1 MILRA
6 DSSSCLSWLTYIS
19 PGLLPMAMVCDLAST
34 TDFVLLFTL
43 TLFRNWKSAFRIL
56 QSYNLQ
62 PFFRIATGAAVAFA
76 IAQIAK
82 WLRKQPGTN
91 IKSTNESPKPLFFP
105 SRTTHT
111 RLFPKTNSFSCS
123 YMLVGIPVG
132 WQGSVGGMLSA
143 DRGTHY
149 AKTGFQDGSSS
160 SSWYPIDAGDYLDR
174 GHCHLGLEGKLRRFM
189 QSQVCFYQFSWV
201 QNLMHIRG
209 FVMKTI
215 HMHIS

>member
-1 MILRA
+1 MILSA

-19 PGLLPMAMVCDLAST
+19 LGLLPLAMVCDLASK
-34 TDFVLLFTL
+34 TDVVLLFSL

-62 PFFRIATGAAVAFA
+62 PFFRIAKGAAVAFA

-82 WLRKQPGTN
+82 WFRKQPGAN

-111 RLFPKTNSFSCS
+111 RSFPKTHSFSYS

-143 DRGTHY
+143 DQGTHY

-160 SSWYPIDAGDYLDR
+160 SSWYTINAGDYLDR
-174 GHCHLGLEGKLRRFM
+174 GHCHLGLEGKLRRFI

-209 FVMKTI
+209 FVIKTI